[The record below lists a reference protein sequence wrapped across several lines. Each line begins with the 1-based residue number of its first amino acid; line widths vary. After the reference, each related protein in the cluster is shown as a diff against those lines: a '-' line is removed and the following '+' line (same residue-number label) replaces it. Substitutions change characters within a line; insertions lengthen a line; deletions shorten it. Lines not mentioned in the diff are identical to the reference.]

1 MESIRLNISL
11 TLEQLIE
18 TVKQL
23 SPLDKLKVN
32 EAIWDEQIDIPK
44 EHQEL
49 VLDRIAKSKA
59 NPERMLDWDEV
70 LKTL

>member
-1 MESIRLNISL
+1 MESIRLNINL